1 MRELSNRQWRALA
14 QAYPFYLADHAGA
27 QGTAD
32 DCARDRQAG
41 LAQSGLAAPS
51 LSLKEEFLQCVVPR
65 VAKAFP
71 EELQAYGKGGGCV
84 EQERANDNELVPSA
98 PRSTTAAVDAL
109 LAYLF
114 GCATSALSKWSPTK
128 RHRAFTSTCFAPHIA
143 PLSRREQQLLGLY
156 HRKQEQYAYV
166 LRVQQQLLAAS
177 RLAVQTLQG
186 VSDSILPDALRDG
199 SAPRQGAG
207 EGLAS
212 FARERSI
219 FPAEQET
226 SSWPPPPAPAAA
238 IHDGTSACSAEAAL
252 PARAP
257 NASSTSGCDASS
269 VFRKALAKVS
279 CEIHP
284 LERSAAAAPPVAGT
298 GPDSPFHQ
306 LSTYT
311 SPPLIATNSC
321 AGCHEV
327 GGDLLLCTQCGEVR
341 HEACGGPHSPE
352 RSKADGRMPTVN
364 ICKRCA
370 KELNLSSSSSS
381 LRSSTSSSERAEL
394 DEYFGSDDDDSS
406 LSGFIVHTS
415 DDDEAE
421 DDGSSDVSSTNGEER
436 DGRRRGMQRSK
447 DAPLPRRGQDGAKDR
462 RRGSAATATTATSEG
477 TLESSSH
484 VWSRSASLDRAL
496 AVTAERKH
504 EKRGS
509 DKKAHTVSDDDA
521 EASAPRYDGL
531 EGRWRK
537 RRRGGIEDEEN
548 PCSRHMWKRS
558 GGDASDASFLLRS
571 APSTSSALSTKKV
584 RPLHTEKKS
593 PSRHQTSTEVPPS
606 LQRQEQARRVPNLTG
621 KESTAHSPLDHR
633 RADPLPAQQ
642 RRAMLLEQ
650 EEELG
655 TLGIALP
662 FASGSPKAPSP
673 SSSSKQRHGD
683 IANRSAGR
691 KGVMNIASSSSS
703 SDDSD

>member
-14 QAYPFYLADHAGA
+14 QAYPFYLADGAGA

-32 DCARDRQAG
+32 DRARDRQAG

-51 LSLKEEFLQCVVPR
+51 LSLKEEFVQCVVPR

-84 EQERANDNELVPSA
+84 EQERANGSELVPSA
-98 PRSTTAAVDAL
+98 PRSTTEAVDAL

-114 GCATSALSKWSPTK
+114 GCATSALSKLSPTK

-177 RLAVQTLQG
+177 QLAVQTLQG
-186 VSDSILPDALRDG
+186 VSNSILPDALRDG
-199 SAPRQGAG
+199 SAPQQGAG

-212 FARERSI
+212 SARERFI
-219 FPAEQET
+219 FPAEQEV

-238 IHDGTSACSAEAAL
+238 TDDGTSACSAQAAL
-252 PARAP
+252 AARAP
-257 NASSTSGCDASS
+257 TASSTNGCDASS
-269 VFRKALAKVS
+269 AFRSALANFP
-279 CEIHP
+279 CEIHS
-284 LERSAAAAPPVAGT
+284 LETSAAAAPPVAGT
-298 GPDSPFHQ
+298 GTDSPFHR

-311 SPPLIATNSC
+311 APPLIATNRC

-341 HEACGGPHSPE
+341 HEACGGPHPLE

-370 KELNLSSSSSS
+370 KELNLSSDSSS

-421 DDGSSDVSSTNGEER
+421 DDGSSDVSSANGEEG

-447 DAPLPRRGQDGAKDR
+447 GAPPPRKGQGGTKGR
-462 RRGSAATATTATSEG
+462 RRGSAATATAAASEVMLG
-477 TLESSSH
+477 SSSH
-484 VWSRSASLDRAL
+484 VWSRSASLGRAL
-496 AVTAERKH
+496 AVAAERKH
-504 EKRGS
+504 EKRGF

-521 EASAPRYDGL
+521 GASAPRYDGL
-531 EGRWRK
+531 EGCRRK
-537 RRRGGIEDEEN
+537 RRRGGSEDEESGR
-548 PCSRHMWKRS
+548 SRYMRKRS
-558 GGDASDASFLLRS
+558 GGDASDASSLLRS
-571 APSTSSALSTKKV
+571 APSTPSALSTKKA
-584 RPLHTEKKS
+584 RPLHAEKKL
-593 PSRHQTSTEVPPS
+593 PPRHQTSTEVPPS
-606 LQRQEQARRVPNLTG
+606 LQRQEQARRAPALTG

-633 RADPLPAQQ
+633 RADPLPAQP

-655 TLGIALP
+655 ALGIALSS
-662 FASGSPKAPSP
+662 ASGSPKVSS
-673 SSSSKQRHGD
+673 SSSSKQRQDG